1 MEASLPV
8 KNYHIE
14 MKNRISIKDVEPA
27 AYAAMMSLE
36 NYSSNTPISPTLK
49 GLIKIRASQIN
60 GCAYCTDMHT
70 EAALKEGESERRIS
84 LLLVWE
90 ESGLFSDQ
98 EKAVLQLTEEITN
111 ISLAGVADETYNRV
125 LYYFEESM
133 TAQLII
139 LIVLI
144 NSWNRIAV
152 STEMIYKK
160 QEI

>member
-1 MEASLPV
+1 
-8 KNYHIE
+8 

-27 AYAAMMSLE
+27 AYTAMMSLE
-36 NYSSNTPISPTLK
+36 NYSSKTQISPTLK

-60 GCAYCTDMHT
+60 RCAYCVDMHT
-70 EAALKEGESERRIS
+70 EAALKEGESERRLS
-84 LLLVWE
+84 LLPAWK
-90 ESGLFSDQ
+90 ESDLFSDQ

-125 LYYFEESM
+125 LSHFEENM

-152 STEMIYKK
+152 STRMVFKK
-160 QEI
+160 EEI